1 MKNFFFQKLYFS
13 YFVTQKCPEIK
24 MWINVQL
31 LAQQNID
38 KMIMN
43 TSKNKLS
50 LPDIEYLSY
59 NSGPIVCKS
68 YNITWKASTNTQ
80 FFIY

>member
-1 MKNFFFQKLYFS
+1 M
-13 YFVTQKCPEIK
+13 
-24 MWINVQL
+24 

-43 TSKNKLS
+43 TSKNDPFISKDKNKLS

-59 NSGPIVCKS
+59 NSVLLSANLIILHGKQAQTRNFLYIK
-68 YNITWKASTNTQ
+68 
-80 FFIY
+80 